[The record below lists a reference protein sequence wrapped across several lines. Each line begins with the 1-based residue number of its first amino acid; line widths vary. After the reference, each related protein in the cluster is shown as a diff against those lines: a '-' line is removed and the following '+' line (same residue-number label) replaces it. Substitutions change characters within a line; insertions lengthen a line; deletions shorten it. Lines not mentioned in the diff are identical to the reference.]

1 MFFRY
6 QVVVLSVFALFLGS
20 FWGCAVRKLPPIKY
34 VPVVGYQPDYSMEG
48 ILQRALGD
56 KNPAVRKDAVR
67 LLGTMINSPEEQ
79 RRSAGA
85 LGRALKDPEEPIR
98 LEAVRALGNID
109 PLISGPYLSK
119 ALDDKSVRVRVQ
131 VVQELREAYRRQSG
145 QLQTLGANQ

>member
-1 MFFRY
+1 MYFRHFIML
-6 QVVVLSVFALFLGS
+6 LSICTLFVGNFS
-20 FWGCAVRKLPPIKY
+20 GCAVRKLPPIKY
-34 VPVVGYQPDYSMEG
+34 VPAVGYKPDYSMEG
-48 ILQRALGD
+48 ILHRALGD

-67 LLGTMINSPEEQ
+67 LLGTMINTPEEQ

-85 LGRALKDPEEPIR
+85 LGRALNDPEEPIR

-109 PLISGPYLSK
+109 PTISGPYLSK